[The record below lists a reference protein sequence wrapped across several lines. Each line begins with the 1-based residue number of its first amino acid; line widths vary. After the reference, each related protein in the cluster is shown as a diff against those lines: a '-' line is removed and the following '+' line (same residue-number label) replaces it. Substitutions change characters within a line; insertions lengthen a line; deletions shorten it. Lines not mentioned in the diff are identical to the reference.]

1 MRELPSWSEVTM
13 HPDLKVEAF
22 SLMRVK
28 CVAEDIHMSQDE
40 IKALIAYNKSSPY
53 GEVRGN
59 VGKSS
64 ELYQAITE
72 GEAYQTL

>member
-1 MRELPSWSEVTM
+1 MRDLPAWKEVTM

-40 IKALIAYNKSSPY
+40 IKALIRYKY
-53 GEVRGN
+53 GEVPGN
-59 VGKSS
+59 VGKS
-64 ELYQAITE
+64 ELYKAITE
-72 GEAYQTL
+72 DEA